1 MPISCHF
8 RDCKALLVTSQTRV
22 SGAIYSKCPD
32 LHFYILALHIHTNDK
47 RTISLGDVITH
58 TEILGFC
65 SPVVSKLRLI
75 YTLYVAVC
83 SDRLQAVKSHWQDV
97 IEIKQHNISTYTD
110 PRTDRDIHTDIQ
122 RETYRET
129 QAQTYYFQRLTEN
142 KAKCSI

>member
-1 MPISCHF
+1 MT
-8 RDCKALLVTSQTRV
+8 KKT
-22 SGAIYSKCPD
+22 
-32 LHFYILALHIHTNDK
+32 ILPV
-47 RTISLGDVITH
+47 DVITTITTH

-75 YTLYVAVC
+75 YLLYVVVC
-83 SDRLQAVKSHWQDV
+83 SDRLQAVKSYWQDV

-110 PRTDRDIHTDIQ
+110 PRTDRDIHTDIHTDIQ

-129 QAQTYYFQRLTEN
+129 RAQTYYFQHLTEN